1 MHHHLITLAASAA
14 KEPLPPVAAE
24 LLGAAFIGL
33 CLFVAWFILKSI
45 LS

>member
-1 MHHHLITLAASAA
+1 MHQHLITIAAAAA

-33 CLFVAWFILKSI
+33 CLVVVWTIIKAIIS
-45 LS
+45 